1 MDFPPNILRRLFFSR
16 AGLSSPHPMEA
27 SGSLVKSKQRQ
38 ECWWGL
44 HLYPGPF
51 FFALLHPRNLPEGPS
66 VVEAFSSS
74 LDVCGMNPAVASAS
88 KHLHFTPSV
97 SVHTCTHLNWVF
109 VTFSVRQ
116 DRFVPSWANPSQE
129 EAVFFICLHSGGNS
143 ITCTLL
149 WNWNWHLASHCF
161 FQAALMCFQKGR
173 CVRVC
178 RSVCVFWLFSF
189 MCVGICLMC
198 VQPYGAGRWIP

>member
-1 MDFPPNILRRLFFSR
+1 MDFPPNSLRRLFFSR
-16 AGLSSPHPMEA
+16 PGLSSPHPMEA

-51 FFALLHPRNLPEGPS
+51 FFALLHPRNLTEGPS

-97 SVHTCTHLNWVF
+97 SVHTRTHLNWVF
-109 VTFSVRQ
+109 VTFSLSLYPLGQTRVKKRL
-116 DRFVPSWANPSQE
+116 
-129 EAVFFICLHSGGNS
+129 FFF
-143 ITCTLL
+143 
-149 WNWNWHLASHCF
+149 CF
-161 FQAALMCFQKGR
+161 FLHAFTQVATVSHALCAEIET
-173 CVRVC
+173 
-178 RSVCVFWLFSF
+178 
-189 MCVGICLMC
+189 GI
-198 VQPYGAGRWIP
+198 